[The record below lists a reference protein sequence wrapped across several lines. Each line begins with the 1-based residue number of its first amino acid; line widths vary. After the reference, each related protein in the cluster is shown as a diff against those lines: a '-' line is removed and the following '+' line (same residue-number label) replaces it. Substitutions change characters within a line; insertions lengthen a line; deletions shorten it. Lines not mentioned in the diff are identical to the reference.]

1 VTRAVSAVVGVPLLV
16 GVTVVLAAVIGVVAL
31 GFAPPPASEPVALS
45 ADATTDGRIEV
56 THRSGEPINVTEVSM
71 LIEVD
76 GESLDEQPPVP
87 FFSAS
92 GFAPGPTGAFND
104 AGDTVLAPG
113 ERASLEV
120 AGTND
125 PPLVEGATIRIRFV
139 REETQIA
146 VVETTVTAA

>member
-16 GVTVVLAAVIGVVAL
+16 GVTVVLAAVVGVVAL
-31 GFAPPPASEPVALS
+31 GLVPSPTSEPVALS

-56 THRSGEPINVTEVSM
+56 THRGGGSINVTEVSM

-76 GESLDEQPPVP
+76 EEPLDNQPPVP
-87 FFSAS
+87 FFSAT

-104 AGDTVLAPG
+104 AGDTVLASG

-125 PPLVEGATIRIRFV
+125 PPLTEGATVRIRFV
-139 REETQIA
+139 SEGTPVA
-146 VVETTVTAA
+146 VVETTVTTA